1 MPVFPLPGMPNT
13 PGLILFETTMPKP
26 QGQGSTE
33 VPKPQG
39 QGSTE
44 VPKPQGEGST
54 EVPKTQEGST
64 EVPKKLGGSIAQV
77 YANGEYLM
85 RVFTKML
92 EILNEKKIE

>member
-13 PGLILFETTMPKP
+13 PGLILFETTM
-26 QGQGSTE
+26 
-33 VPKPQG
+33 PKPQG